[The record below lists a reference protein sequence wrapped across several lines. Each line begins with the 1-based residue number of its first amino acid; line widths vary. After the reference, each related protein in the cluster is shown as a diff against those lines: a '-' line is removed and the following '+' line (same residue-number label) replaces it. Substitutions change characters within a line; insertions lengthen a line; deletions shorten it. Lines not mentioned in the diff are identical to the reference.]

1 MLSEIYLAKEIQK
14 KADMLEEAAN
24 DKDTEE
30 MEIELV
36 AHNISI
42 SGELLSAKLESIS
55 EQINLAAL
63 LLESAEK
70 LDDRDLLK
78 RIIVAVSKIFERIN
92 E

>member
-1 MLSEIYLAKEIQK
+1 MISEIQFAKQIQK
-14 KADMLEEAAN
+14 NADILEEAAK
-24 DKDTEE
+24 DKDTKE
-30 MEIELV
+30 MEIGLI

-42 SGELLSAKLESIS
+42 SSELLSVKLESIS
-55 EQINLAAL
+55 EQVNLAAL

-70 LDDRDLLK
+70 LEDLDLLK

>member
-1 MLSEIYLAKEIQK
+1 MISEIQFAKQIQK
-14 KADMLEEAAN
+14 NADILEEAAK

-30 MEIELV
+30 MEIGLIE
-36 AHNISI
+36 HNISI
-42 SGELLSAKLESIS
+42 SSELLSVKLESMS
-55 EQINLAAL
+55 EQVNLAAL

-70 LDDRDLLK
+70 LEDLDLLK

>member
-1 MLSEIYLAKEIQK
+1 MLSEIQFAKQIQK
-14 KADMLEEAAN
+14 SADMLEEAAK

-30 MEIELV
+30 MEIGLI

-42 SGELLSAKLESIS
+42 SSEFLSVKLESIS
-55 EQINLAAL
+55 EQVNLAL